1 VASSLPYDTPLLY
14 RDASD
19 TLAAVSPRTPV
30 LLAWS
35 GGKDSTLALD
45 ELRRSPLFE
54 PAGLLTTMTEGRD
67 RIHVHGVR
75 RDLLFQQVEALGLP
89 LTPIL
94 LPPGASNAV
103 YQERMA
109 AALALHRDRGVR
121 HVAFGDLFLE
131 DIRQFRE
138 QSLAA
143 TGLGMEPLFPLW
155 GKPTDELARQ
165 FVERGFRALLVA
177 VDARLPS
184 SFAGR
189 PFDLDLLRDLPAGV
203 DPCGEN
209 GEFHTFVTDGPGFAA
224 PVPCAPG
231 PLSTDGPYQLCDL
244 LPMAGVMTRMTD
256 EQAADDRRHDSD
268 D

>member
-1 VASSLPYDTPLLY
+1 LTSRA
-14 RDASD
+14 
-19 TLAAVSPRTPV
+19 PV

-35 GGKDSTLALD
+35 GGKDSALALD
-45 ELRRSPLFE
+45 ELRRSPHYA
-54 PAGLLTTMTEGRD
+54 PVGLLTTMTEGRD

-75 RDLLFQQVEALGLP
+75 RDLLLQQVEALGLP
-89 LTPIL
+89 LTPVP

-121 HVAFGDLFLE
+121 HVAFGDLFLA

-177 VDARLPS
+177 VDVARLDP

-189 PFDLDLLRDLPAGV
+189 PFDLDLLRALPEGV

-209 GEFHTFVTDGPGFAA
+209 GEFHTFVTDGPGFSA
-224 PVPCAPG
+224 PVPCTPG
-231 PLSTDGPYQLCDL
+231 VLSTDGPYQLCDL
-244 LPMAGVMTRMTD
+244 LPATGAR
-256 EQAADDRRHDSD
+256 
-268 D
+268 

>member
-1 VASSLPYDTPLLY
+1 MDT
-14 RDASD
+14 
-19 TLAAVSPRTPV
+19 RTPV

-35 GGKDSTLALD
+35 GGKDSALALD
-45 ELRRSPLFE
+45 ELRRSPLFA
-54 PAGLLTTMTEGRD
+54 PVGLLTTMTEGRD

-75 RDLLFQQVEALGLP
+75 RDLLLQQVEALGLP
-89 LTPIL
+89 LTAVP

-109 AALALHRDRGVR
+109 EALAPHRERGIR

-155 GKPTDELARQ
+155 EKPTAELARQ

-177 VDARLPS
+177 VDAARLAP

-189 PFDLDLLRDLPAGV
+189 PFDLDLLRDLPEGI

-209 GEFHTFVTDGPGFAA
+209 GEFHTFVTDGPGFST
-224 PVPCAPG
+224 PVPCTPG
-231 PLSTDGPYQLCDL
+231 PLSADGPYQLCDL
-244 LPMAGVMTRMTD
+244 LPVPA
-256 EQAADDRRHDSD
+256 RRTVDT
-268 D
+268 